1 MKRFNS
7 ELKFDITRYCIKL
20 SFREHHEILPNN
32 FQNSKTR
39 LAQLWNFL
47 KLWDLL
53 TNYDKIIKAYEKE
66 NIIEKIETF
75 GKLGLVH

>member
-1 MKRFNS
+1 MKRFNG

-39 LAQLWNFL
+39 LAQL
-47 KLWDLL
+47 
-53 TNYDKIIKAYEKE
+53 
-66 NIIEKIETF
+66 
-75 GKLGLVH
+75 